1 MLISPLIGPILGRG
15 FALAIYDFDLRIRS
29 GKNLLLATIVS
40 LFNYLSDTVNWIRIL
55 KLGKRLF

>member
-1 MLISPLIGPILGRG
+1 MLISPVIGPILGTG

-40 LFNYLSDTVNWIRIL
+40 LFNYL
-55 KLGKRLF
+55 